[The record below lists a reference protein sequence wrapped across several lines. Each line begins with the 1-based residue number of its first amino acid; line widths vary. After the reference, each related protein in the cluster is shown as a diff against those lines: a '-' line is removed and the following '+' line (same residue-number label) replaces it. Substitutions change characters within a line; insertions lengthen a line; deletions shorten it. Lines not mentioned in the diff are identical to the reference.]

1 MKKSLNCCKGTLI
14 GLISFC
20 TVLMLWAPSYADG
33 KMDKDTLKNLQAAY
47 NGESNAHAKY
57 MAYAQKADQEG
68 YHKVASLFRAAAG
81 CEEVHL
87 KNHAKVIESMGGIPK
102 ADIAIPVIKTTGE
115 NLKDAIHGELYENK
129 TMYPDF
135 IAQAQKAKNSDAV
148 WTFTLARQA
157 EADHAAFYQKAL
169 KELDNWKMADEKFYF
184 CPTCGHLVQGKPDF
198 EVCPLCGMPEN
209 NFLIAS

>member
-1 MKKSLNCCKGTLI
+1 MEKSLKYHHRVFI
-14 GLISFC
+14 GMIGFF
-20 TVLMLWAPSYADG
+20 TMLMLGMPSYADDM
-33 KMDKDTLKNLQAAY
+33 MDKETLKNLQAAY

-68 YHKVASLFRAAAG
+68 YYKVANLFRAAAG

-87 KNHAKVIESMGGIPK
+87 KNHAKVIESMGAVPK
-102 ADIAIPVIKTTGE
+102 ADITIPEIRATSE
-115 NLKDAIHGELYENK
+115 NLKDAIKGELYENK

-135 IAQAQKAKNSDAV
+135 IAQAEKAKNADAV
-148 WTFTLARQA
+148 LTFTLAMGA

-169 KELDNWKMADEKFYF
+169 KEIDSWKKVDEKFYF
-184 CPTCGHLVQGKPDF
+184 CPTCGHLVIGKPDF
-198 EVCPLCGMPEN
+198 EICPLCGMPGS